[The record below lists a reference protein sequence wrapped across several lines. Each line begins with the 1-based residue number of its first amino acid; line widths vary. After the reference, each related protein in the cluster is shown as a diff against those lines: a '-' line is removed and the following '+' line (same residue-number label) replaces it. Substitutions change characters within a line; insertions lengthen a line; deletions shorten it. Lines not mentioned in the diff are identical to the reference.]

1 MERII
6 DATTFIA
13 VDDSIGTTSSDYHS
27 LTITGD
33 TLQLYTLRTP
43 ASSSATG
50 NQGEWCWG
58 SETLL
63 CITSHYIFVCVGANT
78 WKRTLLSTF

>member
-13 VDDSIGTTSSDYHS
+13 VDDSITTTSSDYHS

-33 TLQLYTLRTP
+33 TLQIYTLRTP
-43 ASSSATG
+43 ASSSDTG
-50 NQGEWCWG
+50 NQGEWCWDG
-58 SETLL
+58 SYL
-63 CITSHYIFVCVGANT
+63 YICVAADT
-78 WKRTLLSTF
+78 WHRVAHATW